1 MLIGERVN
9 LRRIEKP
16 DLWQLWK
23 WHEERGLYLFLKQK
37 LFISWDELNENF
49 IKYFGWK
56 GDFLIEDKRGKAF
69 GVCSYQDV
77 NWKNRS
83 CELAIQAYG
92 SEQAFAIDAVTIL
105 LSLLFDELNLSRV
118 SSFVPEFST
127 FEIQTLKRAGF
138 ILEGELRE
146 AIFRNDKYQ
155 DILIYAILKEES
167 EKEIL

>member
-1 MLIGERVN
+1 MLIGEKVN

-23 WHEERGLYLFLKQK
+23 WHEKHRLYLFTRLKP
-37 LFISWDELNENF
+37 FISWDELNEDF
-49 IKYFGWK
+49 FKYFGWK

-83 CELAIQAYG
+83 CELALQAYG
-92 SEQAFAIDAVTIL
+92 SEQTFAVDAVTIL
-105 LSLLFDELNLSRV
+105 LNFLFDELNLSRV
-118 SSFVPEFST
+118 NTFVPEFST
-127 FEIQTLKRAGF
+127 FEIQALKKAGL
-138 ILEGELRE
+138 IPEGKLRE
-146 AIFRNDKYQ
+146 ALFWNDKYQ
-155 DILIYAILKEES
+155 DILIYAILKEEF